1 MTQTV
6 LTVVA
11 DVAPAKLDEV
21 REAVEVVK
29 ADPSRNALLPFAQ
42 FDSLHFASLV
52 LSEAPGLKR
61 PVLIFECNVD
71 GSEKAWVAE
80 LARRASDGVAAVF
93 GGCRGFPGAA
103 DAAKVRSWLAD
114 HVVQAR
120 AFHIGATGRSLARIR
135 DEERL
140 HDAIADFLDAEDRSG
155 GLDGATPED
164 VRAKVQAFVRGE
176 PGLQWALSPPSA
188 RQTMREKLVPRA
200 RAAAAVAA
208 ALALSPILVP
218 VLLVG
223 FLVLVIKERTDP
235 VQSGPADPAHIRML
249 EEDDDL
255 GALEDPSGRQL
266 LCQNHLS
273 SVIPVKPGILRAVL
287 LPGVLFVLNL
297 IARISF
303 TKGRLGGIP
312 SIHFAHWTLIDRGR
326 HLVFLSNF
334 DGSWESYLG
343 EFIDKAAIGLT
354 GVWSNT
360 VNFPRTRYLIRAGAA
375 DGPRFRHWAR
385 ASQCRTSAWYTAYPG
400 LTMTAIDNNTAIR
413 EDLFTKLADDG
424 TVRWLRRL

>member
-1 MTQTV
+1 MTQKV
-6 LTVVA
+6 LTIVA
-11 DVAPAKLDEV
+11 DVAPERLDEV
-21 REAVEVVK
+21 RRAVEVVK
-29 ADPSRNALLPFAQ
+29 ADPGGNDLLPFAQ
-42 FDSLHFASLV
+42 FESLHFASLV
-52 LSEAPGLKR
+52 LSEAPGLER
-61 PVLIFECNVD
+61 PALIFECNVD
-71 GSEKAWVAE
+71 GSEKAWVAD
-80 LARRASDGVAAVF
+80 LADRAGTGVEALF
-93 GGCRGFPGAA
+93 GGSPGFPRAA
-103 DAAKVRSWLAD
+103 DAGKLRLWLAD
-114 HVVQAR
+114 RVVQAR
-120 AFHIGATGRSLARIR
+120 AFHIGATGRSLARIG

-140 HDAIADFLDAEDRSG
+140 HNAISDFLDAEDRRG
-155 GLDGATPED
+155 GLDGATPGD

-176 PGLQWALSPPSA
+176 PALQWALSPPSA
-188 RQTMREKLVPRA
+188 RQTMREKLEPRA
-200 RAAAAVAA
+200 RAAAAIAVA
-208 ALALSPILVP
+208 LVLSPILVP

-223 FLVLVIKERTDP
+223 FLVLVIKERTDA
-235 VQSGPADPAHIRML
+235 VQSGPGDPDHIRML

-255 GALEDPSGRQL
+255 GALEDASGRHL

-400 LTMTAIDNNTAIR
+400 LTMTAIDNNSAIR
-413 EDLFTKLADDG
+413 EDLFTKLDDDG
-424 TVRWLRRL
+424 TARWLRRL